1 MLLVMKTLKILVM
14 LFVFYATSVNG
25 MAQKSSEENSTP
37 DKTRVLLILDCS
49 NSMWDKWQSDSKIKV
64 TQTVLLRFLD
74 SISNKSEIDVALRVF
89 GHLNK
94 KSYGTRLEVPF
105 EKDNIYKLRSKIKTL
120 VPQGGCE
127 AATALSSSLSDF
139 PPTGNSRNII
149 VIITDGMD
157 DCEGSICDVARQVKN
172 SGVVV
177 KTFVLG
183 IGEKENFQ
191 SNLNCAGK
199 FIHIPQEEQYT
210 QSLYDVFRLSE
221 EKAEVKIEVK
231 DLSGMSYETSLPII
245 FYDAQTGIAKYQTIY
260 SSEKNETLILDPLIS
275 YNIEVY
281 SKPSVAKTNIAFDHD
296 KTNNLTFKIE
306 QGFLT
311 ITHEAKRTKYQIPE
325 YPIVVRKHG
334 EKEIVNIQTIGEK
347 VAYQAGRYDIE
358 ILSTPY
364 TVLNG
369 IDIQHTSNTDLVIPT
384 PGLINITKPNI
395 ITRGSV
401 FAVDDGEWK
410 YVCDLDP
417 GKASERLLLMP
428 GDYVAVLSPVD
439 TKTEPTSVTQKFRVD
454 AGTTTNIMMR

>member
-1 MLLVMKTLKILVM
+1 MKILVI
-14 LFVFYATSVNG
+14 LFVFCVTSING
-25 MAQKSSEENSTP
+25 MAQKSSSETSTP

-74 SISNKSEIDVALRVF
+74 SISNKNEIDVALRVF

-127 AATALSSSLSDF
+127 AATALSSSLNDF

-157 DCEGSICDVARQVKN
+157 DCEGSICEVARQVQN

-183 IGEKENFQ
+183 IGKEENFQ

-210 QSLYDVFRLSE
+210 QSLYDVFTLSE
-221 EKAEVKIEVK
+221 EKAEVKIEIK

-245 FYDAQTGIAKYQTIY
+245 FYDAQTGVAKYQTIY
-260 SSEKNETLILDPLIS
+260 SSDKNATFTLDPLIS
-275 YNIEVY
+275 YNIEVC
-281 SKPSVAKTNIAFDHD
+281 SKPSVAKANITFDHN
-296 KTNNLTFKIE
+296 KTNNITFEIE
-306 QGFLT
+306 QGFLS
-311 ITHEAKRTKYQIPE
+311 INYEAKRTKYQIPE
-325 YPIVVRKHG
+325 YPIVVRKHD
-334 EKEIVNIQTIGEK
+334 ENEIVNIQTIGEK
-347 VAYQAGRYDIE
+347 VAYQTGRYDIE

-364 TVLNG
+364 IILNG
-369 IDIQHTSNTDLVIPT
+369 VDIQHVSNTDLMIPT
-384 PGLINITKPNI
+384 PGLINITKPNT
-395 ITRGSV
+395 ITRGSIFV
-401 FAVDDGEWK
+401 VDEGEWK
-410 YVCDLDP
+410 YVCDLDS
-417 GKASERLLLMP
+417 GKASERILLMP
-428 GDYVAVLSPVD
+428 GDYVAILTPIDNEVEA
-439 TKTEPTSVTQKFRVD
+439 TTTTQKFRVE